1 MAKDS
6 NQKNI
11 QPTEQRHCYWGLLLA
26 IGEVSEARNAGSKGT
41 VRARRAL
48 RPLLTS
54 SGHRLRRIARFAK
67 FWMATE
73 PFRR

>member
-11 QPTEQRHCYWGLLLA
+11 QPTEQKHYYWGLLLA
-26 IGEVSEARNAGSKGT
+26 IGEVSGTRNAESNGAE
-41 VRARRAL
+41 RARRGL

-54 SGHRLRRIARFAK
+54 SGHRLSRIARFAK